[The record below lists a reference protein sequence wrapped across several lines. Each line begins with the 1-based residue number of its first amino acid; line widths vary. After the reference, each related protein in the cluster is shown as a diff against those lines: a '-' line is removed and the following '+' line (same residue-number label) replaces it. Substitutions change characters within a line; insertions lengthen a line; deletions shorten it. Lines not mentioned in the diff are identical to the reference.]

1 MRRMFL
7 IVGALLAVLVAAG
20 IFMLW
25 RISQPKLSE
34 LPVAIADIPAGT
46 VLRPAMFKAVTWA
59 NLDPDTLK
67 RFITV
72 DEWQKANGKSSLT
85 DISAGY
91 PIAESQIDPNS
102 DAEGESRL
110 SRVISGTKT
119 SYMVIPVSGD
129 VIGNYVQ
136 PGDRVD
142 LIVSLGDSQSPDF
155 RFGPDGEMMVEDKF
169 DKGNGAEP
177 KLVEALAAPFSKLI
191 VQNLKVIRIDREAV
205 RDSGGAANAANPN
218 AESERVRQLAQAKR
232 TAEVKRLYIEVTRDQ
247 YEVLGFVLNTGKRNF
262 AVRSATGDT
271 VIEPSEGVTYND
283 FMRWFY
289 IQRNK
294 KINVDSFLPAS
305 PYTAAPGAAGQ

>member
-25 RISQPKLSE
+25 KISQPKLSE

-59 NLDPDTLK
+59 NLDADTLK

-136 PGDRVD
+136 PGDHID

-169 DKGNGAEP
+169 DKGNGAAP
-177 KLVEALAAPFSKLI
+177 KLVEGLAAPFSKLI

-232 TAEVKRLYIEVTRDQ
+232 VAEVKRLYIEVTRDQ

-262 AVRSATGDT
+262 AVRAATGDT